1 MALPIF
7 SGIGFVISEVRGQTT
22 KNGSIM
28 ATFATAH
35 SKSRKDESTGE
46 WERVSQMVVNW
57 VAFGADAEHILENV
71 HTKTEV
77 NVMGEIYEDS
87 WTNPE
92 SGEVRH
98 SVKGTVKACSA
109 SIPRRDGNSGG
120 GSQGGGSGSVW

>member
-1 MALPIF
+1 MLPVV
-7 SGIGFVISEVRGQTT
+7 SDKGFVISEVKGIAT

-35 SKSRKDESTGE
+35 SKSKKDDQTGE
-46 WERVSQMVVNW
+46 WERVAQMVINW
-57 VAFGADAEHILENV
+57 VAFGPEAEFILEHV
-71 HTKTEV
+71 KTKTEV
-77 NVMGEIYEDS
+77 HVTGEVYEDN

-109 SIPRRDGNSGG
+109 SIEKFEKSG
-120 GSQGGGSGSVW
+120 GGGSGSVW

>member
-1 MALPIF
+1 MALPMI
-7 SGIGFVISEVRGQTT
+7 SGTGFVISEVKGMTT

-35 SKSRKDESTGE
+35 SKSRKDEATGE

-71 HTKTEV
+71 RTKTEV
-77 NVMGEIYEDS
+77 NVMGEIYEDN

-109 SIPRRDGNSGG
+109 SIERQDR
-120 GSQGGGSGSVW
+120 SQGGGSGSVW

>member
-7 SGIGFVISEVRGQTT
+7 SGTGFVISDVKGTTT

-77 NVMGEIYEDS
+77 NVMGEIYEDN

-109 SIPRRDGNSGG
+109 SIEKFEKSG
-120 GSQGGGSGSVW
+120 GGGSGSVW